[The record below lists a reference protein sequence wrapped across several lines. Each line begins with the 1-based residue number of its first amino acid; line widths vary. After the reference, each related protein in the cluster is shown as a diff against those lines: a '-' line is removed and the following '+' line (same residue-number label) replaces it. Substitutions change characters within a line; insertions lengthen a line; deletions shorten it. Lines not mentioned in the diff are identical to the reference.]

1 MTAST
6 TTTPLRWLRAF
17 FAPHAPAGVAG
28 EGGDTGAE
36 EIEHVDLREEGS
48 RIGDWLPYRSY
59 RPDDQIFINRDSLGF
74 LLELTPQ
81 SGADQATADRLK
93 GLYARLPAHATMQIM
108 LYASPHVGPV
118 LKRYASLRMS
128 DPDIERRSEL
138 LGGRPARNDN
148 VFRQM
153 ARRRYAHFMGGSQQP
168 LVPGSGMLVRD
179 FRLFLSVT
187 LPGSIEQL
195 GAIDDLLN
203 IRDGVRS
210 TLESAHFSNRI
221 LGADDLIS
229 LVSGLLNPARLLGHA
244 PAEAEYQPLK
254 PIGEQCIDR
263 DTLGDWRHPKFS
275 MLEGPRGAEERVEV
289 RCLSLLRP
297 PKRFFLWGMGALI
310 GDLFQDTLQVP
321 CPFIVTM
328 GVTIP
333 DQRDMRTGATMGK
346 AEAKRNADAKHA
358 DLLPG
363 AAEKSAEWSAA
374 LKALERG
381 GKLVK
386 VYHQI
391 ALFAPPG
398 RAQRAESA
406 IRDVWS
412 ARGFE
417 LHGDTYVNKP
427 ALLQA
432 LPMTLSRS
440 FAADLEKLRRWDLRT
455 SGNTIHMAPMI
466 AEGKGTGTPTLIGIG
481 RRGQIQ
487 ALDVFDNLQGGKTAA
502 IVGSV
507 GSGKSTLL
515 QEIATAYAS
524 KGALVRVIEMGK
536 SFERTAGRVGGQ
548 FVVFSGIEH
557 LCVNPFSLVSETR
570 EIQTPEGI
578 EMCGGIDDDV
588 AMLQPLLAKM
598 ASPNAPLE
606 PPIYASLAV
615 IIKEEFTLRGRAMT
629 VSHVQQRY
637 RKGKLYD
644 DRPVDQRYY
653 DMADMLAPFSEGG
666 VYANYFEGAAT
677 LDFGNSFMV
686 FEMQELDTKP
696 HLKAVV
702 QMILLYQITQ
712 EMLEERHRQKIF
724 IMDEAKEALAGS
736 GPDDQAQ
743 AQFLEKLYLRV
754 RKYNGSAITAT
765 QDVAHYFSS
774 AYGASIWNQSAFI
787 LLGRQSE
794 NSIEAIAKG
803 DAIKLDDNLR
813 RLLGSIGGGS
823 GHFKEWYVH
832 SDLYR
837 GVMRLVINPS
847 TLLLFSNR
855 AEDNVPLDQRL
866 AEGMS
871 VSDAIDDVL
880 RERGI
885 QEAT

>member
-1 MTAST
+1 MT
-6 TTTPLRWLRAF
+6 TTTRPLGWLRALF
-17 FAPHAPAGVAG
+17 FDNGSGNVTG
-28 EGGDTGAE
+28 TGDGDQALLE
-36 EIEHVDLREEGS
+36 AQHVDLREEGS

-59 RPDDQIFINRDSLGF
+59 RPEDQVFINRDSIGF
-74 LLELTPQ
+74 ILELTPQ
-81 SGADQATADRLK
+81 SGADQAMADRLK
-93 GLYARLPAHATMQIM
+93 GIYARLPTNATLQ
-108 LYASPHVGPV
+108 LTLFASPHIAP
-118 LKRYASLRMS
+118 LLRRYASLRTA
-128 DPDIERRSEL
+128 DPDIERRAEL
-138 LGGRPARNDN
+138 RGGRPARSDN

-153 ARRRYAHFMGGSQQP
+153 ARRRYAHLMRGSQHP
-168 LVPGSGMLVRD
+168 LVPGSGTLVRD

-187 LPGSIEQL
+187 LPGSIEHL

-203 IRDGVRS
+203 VRDGVRS
-210 TLESAHFSNRI
+210 TLDSAHFANRS
-221 LGADDLIS
+221 LGADDLIT
-229 LVSGLLNPARLLGHA
+229 LVGGMLNPARLLGDA
-244 PAEAEYQPLK
+244 PAEAEYQPLRS
-254 PIGEQCIDR
+254 IGEQCVDR
-263 DTLGDWRHPKFS
+263 DTLGDWRHSKRS
-275 MLEGPRGAEERVEV
+275 VLEGPGGADQRVEV

-297 PKRFFLWGMGALI
+297 PKRFFLWGMGAMI

-321 CPFIVTM
+321 CPFLITM
-328 GVTIP
+328 GVSIP
-333 DQRDMRTGATMGK
+333 DQRDMRTGAMVGK

-358 DLLPG
+358 ELLPG
-363 AAEKSAEWSAA
+363 AVEKSADWSTA
-374 LKALERG
+374 LQALERG
-381 GKLVK
+381 GKLVN

-391 ALFAPPG
+391 ALFARPG
-398 RAQRAESA
+398 QAQRAESA
-406 IRDVWS
+406 MRDVWS

-432 LPMTLSRS
+432 LPMTLSRPFS
-440 FAADLEKLRRWDLRT
+440 ADLEKLRRWDLRT
-455 SGNTIHMAPMI
+455 SGNTIHMAPVL
-466 AEGKGTGTPTLIGIG
+466 AEGKGTGTPTLIGVG

-487 ALDVFDNLQGGKTAA
+487 ALDFFDNQDGGKNV
-502 IVGSV
+502 IVVGSV
-507 GSGKSTLL
+507 GSGKSTFL
-515 QEIATAYAS
+515 QEIATSYAS
-524 KGALVRVIEMGK
+524 KGALVRVIEMGR

-548 FVVFSGIEH
+548 YVVFNGAEH
-557 LCVNPFSLVSETR
+557 LCVNPFSLVSEPR
-570 EIQTPEGI
+570 EIRTPEGVDI
-578 EMCGGIDDDV
+578 CGGIDDDV

-598 ASPNAPLE
+598 ASPNETLE

-615 IIKEEFTLRGRAMT
+615 ILKEEFTAKGRAMT
-629 VSHVQQRY
+629 VTDVQRRY
-637 RKGKLYD
+637 RKGRLYD
-644 DRPVDQRYY
+644 DRPIDQRYY
-653 DMADMLAPFSEGG
+653 DMADMLAPFAEGG
-666 VYANYFEGAAT
+666 VYANYFEGQAT
-677 LDFGNSFMV
+677 LDFGSAFMV

-702 QMILLYQITQ
+702 QMILLYQTTQ

-765 QDVAHYFSS
+765 QDAAHYFSS
-774 AYGASIWNQSAFI
+774 TYGASIWNQAAFI

-794 NSIEAIAKG
+794 NSIEAIARG

-813 RLLGSIGGGS
+813 RLLASIGGGS

-855 AEDNVPLDQRL
+855 PEDNVPLDQRQ
-866 AEGMS
+866 AEGMT

-885 QEAT
+885 REAS

>member
-1 MTAST
+1 MTAA
-6 TTTPLRWLRAF
+6 TTPLQWVRAL
-17 FAPHAPAGVAG
+17 FADPDPASTADAEADADGAP
-28 EGGDTGAE
+28 GAADQ
-36 EIEHVDLREEGS
+36 VDLREEGS
-48 RIGDWLPYRSY
+48 RMGDWLPYRSY
-59 RPDDQIFINRDSLGF
+59 RPEDQVFINRDAVGF
-74 LLELTPQ
+74 LLELNPQ
-81 SGADQATADRLK
+81 SGADQSMADRLK
-93 GLYARLPAHATMQIM
+93 GLYARLPTHATMQ
-108 LYASPHVGPV
+108 LTLCASPHIAPV
-118 LKRYASLRMS
+118 LKRYAVLRTA
-128 DPDIERRSEL
+128 DPDIEQRSSL
-138 LGGRPARNDN
+138 RGGRPARNDN

-153 ARRRYAHFMGGSQQP
+153 ARRRYAHLLRASQHP
-168 LVPGSGMLVRD
+168 LVAGSGMLVRD

-187 LPGSIEQL
+187 LPGSIEDL
-195 GAIDDLLN
+195 GAVDELLN
-203 IRDGVRS
+203 IRDGIRS
-210 TLESAHFSNRI
+210 TLDAARFHSTV
-221 LGADDLIS
+221 LGAAELIT
-229 LVSGLLNPARLLGHA
+229 LVSGLLNPARLHGQA
-244 PAEAEYQPLK
+244 PVPAEYHPLR
-254 PIGEQCIDR
+254 PISDQCVDR
-263 DTLGDWRHPKFS
+263 DTLGDWRWPKRS
-275 MLEGPRGAEERVEV
+275 LLEGPGEDQRVEL

-297 PKRFFLWGMGALI
+297 PKRFYLWGMGSLI

-321 CPFIVTM
+321 CPFLITM
-328 GVTIP
+328 GVSIP
-333 DQRDMRTGATMGK
+333 DQRDMRTGAAMGK
-346 AEAKRNADAKHA
+346 AEAKRNAEARHA
-358 DLLPG
+358 ELLPG
-363 AAEKSAEWSAA
+363 AVEKSADWSTA
-374 LKALERG
+374 LQALERG

-391 ALFAPPG
+391 VLLSRPE

-406 IRDVWS
+406 MRDVWS

-417 LHGDTYVNKP
+417 LHGDTYIHKA

-432 LPMTLSRS
+432 LPMTLSRP
-440 FAADLEKLRRWDLRT
+440 FAGDLDRLRRWDLRT
-455 SGNTIHMAPMI
+455 SGNTIHMAPVI
-466 AEGKGTGTPTLIGIG
+466 AEGKGTGTPTLLGIG

-487 ALDVFDNLQGGKTAA
+487 ALDFFDNLQGGKTAA

-524 KGALVRVIEMGK
+524 KGALVRVIEMGG

-548 FVVFSGIEH
+548 FVAFNRGEH
-557 LCVNPFSLVSETR
+557 LCVNPFSLVSEPR
-570 EIQTPEGI
+570 EVQTPDGT

-598 ASPNAPLE
+598 ACPNGPLE
-606 PPIYASLAV
+606 APIYASLAV
-615 IIKEEFTLRGRAMT
+615 IIKEEFTLRGRSMT
-629 VSHVQQRY
+629 VSDVQRRY
-637 RKGKLYD
+637 RKGRLYD
-644 DRPVDQRYY
+644 DRPLDRRYH

-666 VYANYFEGAAT
+666 VYAAYFEGPAT
-677 LDFGNSFMV
+677 LDFSNPFMV
-686 FEMQELDTKP
+686 FEMQELDTNP

-724 IMDEAKEALAGS
+724 LMDEAKEALAGS

-774 AYGASIWNQSAFI
+774 TYGASIWNQSAFI

-803 DAIKLDDNLR
+803 EAITLDDNLR
-813 RLLGSIGGGS
+813 RLLGSIGGGG

-871 VSDAIDDVL
+871 VTQAIDDLL

-885 QEAT
+885 QEAP